1 MFIKWRDGD
10 GVLLFLDLCLVEC
23 YNYLNEV
30 GVLEFLYLYV
40 YIGMLYFIIV

>member
-23 YNYLNEV
+23 YNYKVEV